1 VAAGI
6 SKDVASRVAELIET
20 VAMRGRLAR
29 HRARDDDDATGRHPT
44 DQERADVIALHHQL
58 HVAQLALTPPDPTT
72 QHSPNT
78 EQLWVS
84 TTHCPFV
91 PHDSNNVDDA
101 HADCPGAHTPVHA
114 PLTHVWFVH
123 AVPFTQAPLVLHVWG
138 CVVVEHCVAPGA
150 QLPVHDPLTH
160 AWFEQAVASCQ
171 VPAEL
176 HVCGCVL
183 DVHWV

>member
-1 VAAGI
+1 
-6 SKDVASRVAELIET
+6 
-20 VAMRGRLAR
+20 
-29 HRARDDDDATGRHPT
+29 
-44 DQERADVIALHHQL
+44 
-58 HVAQLALTPPDPTT
+58 
-72 QHSPNT
+72 
-78 EQLWVS
+78 
-84 TTHCPFV
+84 
-91 PHDSNNVDDA
+91 
-101 HADCPGAHTPVHA
+101 VHA

-138 CVVVEHCVAPGA
+138 CVAVEHCVAPGA